1 MKSSKTT
8 IKMLEGGTTLVSLIF
23 AMVLANVV
31 FAEGEVMSLINER
44 QVHLPFYPLPSVDI
58 GNGNLTV
65 VKDSS
70 VIAWSFNDSS
80 APLADAFGRGA
91 EMLVDG
97 TGLSVV
103 NDATRGNVL
112 SFDGTA
118 HLEGPGT
125 DASLDG
131 LPAGG
136 VNLPFTV
143 AFWLKPDAGCGAA
156 AGLVYWGQANARKQM
171 LLRFNNG
178 AKKLIFSVYGNGEAM
193 YPSAGTIFDGAW
205 HHVAVSYDGNRTFT
219 AYYDGAPEATLNIG
233 ADYVPP
239 NKGLTIGNAS
249 NNVRYKGMMD
259 DFVLVNYA
267 MTEEDVV
274 ALAGVGVP
282 SAAVV
287 PDVAVNGTGNLSQT
301 NGAEMAFRTLSG
313 NGVLGGLEC
322 AGATVVVGQ
331 GVAMMTNCSYSA
343 MIRGDAAAPLSL
355 VKRGAAYGQELSGS
369 AVNVTNI
376 AVEAGTLSLRR
387 PVARQGLVCLYQ
399 FDDAS
404 DLGFDASPAGFRLWE
419 RGEGE
424 GLSTVSDG
432 VSGRALH
439 FPNTNYLLSAAS
451 TVPSRFPFGDDP
463 YTVSVWIRPT
473 TAACSG
479 NAPIFCWGATRTRR
493 LIYVRLNGTNKF
505 RFSNY
510 SEDLNVTVE
519 SALDDGN
526 WHHIAAVY
534 DNTTHTKSFYV
545 DGALAGSVGSLE
557 AMDVYGGDQ
566 LHIGHGTVVDTV
578 YTGDMD
584 EFMVLDYAWSAAEA
598 TNEYARKAATTV
610 VPELLLPQPV
620 AHYSFDDAENLGAD
634 MSGNGLDLNVVG
646 TVEAANDDLACGGA
660 VRLSGSQYLTLATY
674 SELLPKTNNPFTVIC
689 RYKPDTV
696 QSANTSVISLGGSA
710 TSANISSGN
719 IVKLGPGTGKTLA
732 ARYVAGAT
740 YEVLT
745 GTGRSDGGTDR
756 QRWTTAAI
764 VYSPRTGKRDNV
776 VKCYLDG
783 VEVSDARN
791 MTMNIVDERFDIGSD
806 LAKAGDRSGLFSGL
820 IDDVQV
826 FSCALS
832 AGEID
837 LIARRLSAGAG
848 KSAPETPAVLGSVA
862 SVSVA
867 DNAVLSVRSAETVSS
882 IAGTGDVEISSL
894 SSLSVGRIAGFSGL
908 VKGLGVLR
916 LSDAAAIEF
925 GDGSSSVIRSEGTVA
940 LGANVC
946 IRSVPSLSP
955 GNYAIVEA
963 GAFLGTEN
971 LSTWRLTGGREAW
984 FRISADGKRLSIKI
998 PQGFTISIK

>member
-1 MKSSKTT
+1 MRTVQRNAGILVLSLV
-8 IKMLEGGTTLVSLIF
+8 MLTVNFACADGTEF
-23 AMVLANVV
+23 MVQD
-31 FAEGEVMSLINER
+31 EKRMR
-44 QVHLPFYPLPSVDI
+44 LPFYPTSLISF
-58 GNGNLTV
+58 GNGDFTV
-65 VKDSS
+65 VKNSS
-70 VIAWSFNDSS
+70 VITWSFNDS
-80 APLADAFGRGA
+80 AVPLADAFGHGS

-103 NDATRGNVL
+103 NDETRGNVL

-118 HLEGPGT
+118 HLKGPGT

-143 AFWLKPDAGCGAA
+143 AFWLKPDAGCGAT
-156 AGLVYWGQANARKQM
+156 AGLVYWGQADARKQM
-171 LLRFNNG
+171 LLRFNKG
-178 AKKLIFSVYGNGEAM
+178 AKKLIFSVYGNSEAM

-205 HHVAVSYDGNRTFT
+205 HHVALSYDGNRTFT
-219 AYYDGAPEATLNIG
+219 AYYDGAPEATLTIG

-267 MTEEDVV
+267 MTEEDVA
-274 ALAGVGVP
+274 ALADVGVP

-287 PDVAVNGTGNLSQT
+287 PDVTVNGTGSLSQT

-331 GVAMMTNCSYSA
+331 GGAAMTNCSYAA

-355 VKRGAAYGQELSGS
+355 VKRGATYGQILSGS

-376 AVEAGTLSLRR
+376 SVEAGTLSLRR

-510 SEDLNVTVE
+510 SEDLNVTVG

-584 EFMVLDYAWSAAEA
+584 EFMVLDYAWSDAEA
-598 TNEYARKAATTV
+598 SAEYARKPAANV
-610 VPELLLPQPV
+610 AAESLLPQPV
-620 AHYSFDDAENLGAD
+620 AHYSFDNAENLGAD
-634 MSGNGLDLNVVG
+634 TSGNGLDLSSVG

-660 VRLSGSQYLTLATY
+660 VQLSGSQYLTLATY

-791 MTMNIVDERFDIGSD
+791 MAMNIVDERFDIGSD
-806 LAKAGDRSGLFSGL
+806 LAKAGGRSGLFSGL

-826 FSCALS
+826 FNCALS

-867 DNAVLSVRSAETVSS
+867 DNAVLNVRSAETVSS
-882 IAGTGDVEISSL
+882 IAGAGDVEISSL
-894 SSLSVGRIAGFSGL
+894 ASLSVGRIAGFSGQ
-908 VKGLGVLR
+908 VTGLGVLR
-916 LSDAAAIEF
+916 LSDDAAIEF
-925 GDGSSSVIRSEGTVA
+925 GDGSSPVIRSEGTVA

-946 IRSVPSLSP
+946 IRSMPSLSP
-955 GNYAIVEA
+955 GNYALVEA
-963 GAFLGTEN
+963 GAFSGTEN